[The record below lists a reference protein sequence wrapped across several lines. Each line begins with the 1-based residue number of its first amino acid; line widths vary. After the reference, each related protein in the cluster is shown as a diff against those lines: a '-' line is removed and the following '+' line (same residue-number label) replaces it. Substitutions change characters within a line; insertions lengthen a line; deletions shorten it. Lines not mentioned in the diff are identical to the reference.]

1 MIGIGFVG
9 LAALWLLGA
18 WFSYRIPAFFPV
30 TRHESKIPG
39 TAYIETLLTIT
50 TDMTNPW
57 LPNDIFFWPTRMLDN
72 PQHFQLGELEVVR
85 HATRVLRDHFARRRT
100 TDAIDQDA
108 DRAYTAFSNDPRVL
122 LWPRAEWKYEEGIEA
137 LGRYQVRL
145 IAGEALFRI
154 GADNLKDCLVQF
166 ISLLGGASQR
176 LANAPRDIKLRI
188 SEETAEDR
196 VGAGEKRIR
205 HQTPWMRIDDNF
217 YYVRGELYALAHL
230 MAAIEYDFMED
241 VLIKKNA
248 HELMRAIV
256 EILAFTQFDPI
267 IVANGGV
274 GSLLANH
281 SLQLQARL
289 EDARQKMRSLQ
300 SILEQ

>member
-1 MIGIGFVG
+1 MVGIGFVG
-9 LAALWLLGA
+9 VTALWLLGA
-18 WFSYRIPAFFPV
+18 WFSYRIPALFPV
-30 TRHESKIPG
+30 APHESKVPG
-39 TAYIETLLTIT
+39 AAYIEILLTISN
-50 TDMTNPW
+50 DMTNPW
-57 LPNDIFFWPTRMLDN
+57 LSNDVFFWPTRILDN
-72 PQHFQLGELEVVR
+72 PQNFQLGELEVVR

-100 TDAIDQDA
+100 TDAIDQDTDQA
-108 DRAYTAFSNDPRVL
+108 FTAFSNDARVL

-137 LGRYQVRL
+137 LGRYHGRL
-145 IAGEALFRI
+145 IAGNALFRI

-176 LANAPRDIKLRI
+176 LANAPRDIKFRI

-217 YYVRGELYALAHL
+217 YYVRGELYVLAHL
-230 MAAIEYDFMED
+230 MAALEYDFAD
-241 VLIKKNA
+241 VLAKRNA
-248 HELMRAIV
+248 QELMRAIV
-256 EILAFTQFDPI
+256 EILSFTQFDPI
-267 IVANGGV
+267 MVMNGGV
-274 GSLLANH
+274 GSVFANH
-281 SLQLQARL
+281 SLNLQARL